1 MTPKKKEKETRALQ
15 MTKCTIRLPW
25 DLMRAGKIRA
35 MDEHRNYQDIVAD
48 ALRMY
53 LASPPRKDRTS

>member
-1 MTPKKKEKETRALQ
+1 MVQQ

-35 MDEHRNYQDIVAD
+35 MDEHRDYQDIVAD

-53 LASPPRKDRTS
+53 LEKIPLKRKGAGHE